1 MSKQMFFEQDTT
13 GIKLEQDHSSFK
25 KTIGLKIWF
34 IGLNDI
40 TQ

>member
-25 KTIGLKIWF
+25 KTIGLKI
-34 IGLNDI
+34 
-40 TQ
+40 